1 MDEMKLIV
9 MCHDKVIL
17 LSVPTKHSL
26 LGIYVKI
33 RLYTV
38 YCIPV
43 YLIISSQI
51 CTVS

>member
-26 LGIYVKI
+26 LGIYVKY
-33 RLYTV
+33 LNHPFTV
-38 YCIPV
+38 H
-43 YLIISSQI
+43 
-51 CTVS
+51 T